1 MNAFHF
7 LFSAMIIVPINPETK
22 DSWKVTNTSC
32 FIEETG
38 GKFFSYFNH
47 RAYKANDVI
56 LTSQVLSQATPF
68 YVSGCRGTYGN
79 TVTGLSYQFINDLA
93 IFGWNGDRNA
103 DDIPILK
110 LNPDI
115 KYITIIMDKKLQF
128 FSAWPDLFPRTI
140 IKLEQY
146 MGTTNIFLKVSK
158 CKGKNV

>member
-1 MNAFHF
+1 MNAFYF

-68 YVSGCRGTYGN
+68 YVSGCRSKYGN
-79 TVTGLSYQFINDLA
+79 TVSGLSYQFINDLA

-140 IKLEQY
+140 IKLRQN
-146 MGTTNIFLKVSK
+146 MGTTNVFLKVSS
-158 CKGKNV
+158 